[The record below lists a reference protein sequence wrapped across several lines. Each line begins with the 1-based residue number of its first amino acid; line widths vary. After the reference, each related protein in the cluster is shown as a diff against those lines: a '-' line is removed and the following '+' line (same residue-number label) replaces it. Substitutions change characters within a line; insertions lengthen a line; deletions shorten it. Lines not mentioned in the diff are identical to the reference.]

1 MLKDSSRRTPVPD
14 FSFGLFILFVLFFF
28 AFHWRMEKERG
39 GARAVGGAP
48 WKNLHKMEI
57 FQTNGTTT
65 KVKPINPSP
74 PPSVRTFFQ
83 TIINYNYNNNNNN
96 INNNK

>member
-1 MLKDSSRRTPVPD
+1 
-14 FSFGLFILFVLFFF
+14 
-28 AFHWRMEKERG
+28 MEKERG

-74 PPSVRTFFQ
+74 PPPFEHFFKQ
-83 TIINYNYNNNNNN
+83 SSTTTTTTTSTTTNDPRGETIDQ
-96 INNNK
+96 NK